1 MLAMQDCTGQGLVAG
16 DEVGS
21 SYYIHTC
28 THTDRHPYTQELR
41 SIIIPY
47 RLGDLTIL
55 VVFLIPFAMCV
66 YIMCIII
73 IMHVS
78 WSVHVVRVCVCT

>member
-1 MLAMQDCTGQGLVAG
+1 MLAMQDYTGQGLVAG

-21 SYYIHTC
+21 SYTC

-55 VVFLIPFAMCV
+55 VVFLTPFAMCV

-78 WSVHVVRVCVCT
+78 

>member
-1 MLAMQDCTGQGLVAG
+1 MLAMQDYTGQGLVAG
-16 DEVGS
+16 DEVSS
-21 SYYIHTC
+21 SYYTHTC

-55 VVFLIPFAMCV
+55 VIFLTLFAMCV
-66 YIMCIII
+66 YYAFSYNIMLLSCVY
-73 IMHVS
+73 H
-78 WSVHVVRVCVCT
+78 RVCM